1 VVEVRDPD
9 LEAAMSIKMSR
20 EAAIPFRL
28 VLAVG
33 RSVIH
38 GVDRLVRAFRHRQ
51 DVAMLA
57 GFDERM
63 LADIGLTRS
72 DVRDAFS
79 EPLWRDPTTVLVDR
93 VGERRSNR
101 IPVTFW
107 NGEVSAPTSA
117 PPIVPAHCGDTTAR
131 AA

>member
-1 VVEVRDPD
+1 
-9 LEAAMSIKMSR
+9 MSLKMSPS
-20 EAAIPFRL
+20 AAKPIRL
-28 VLAVG
+28 VVAAG
-33 RSVIH
+33 RTVIR

-51 DVAMLA
+51 DATMLA

-79 EPLWRDPTTVLVDR
+79 EPLWRDPTTILVDR
-93 VGERRSNR
+93 AGERRSNR
-101 IPVTFW
+101 SPVTLR
-107 NGEVSAPTSA
+107 NG
-117 PPIVPAHCGDTTAR
+117 TAR